1 MKGDQK
7 IVEYLNK
14 SLKRELTAINQ
25 FFLHSRMLHDWG
37 VSKLGTKEY
46 NESIEE
52 MNHADRL
59 IQRVLFLEGV
69 PNLQDLDKLMIGENV
84 KEILELDLKLEYSAL
99 PELRE
104 AIPYAEKIGDF
115 PSRDLFQQILRDEE
129 EHIDYLETQLDLL
142 ERVGVERYTQ
152 LNAAS
157 ADQAE

>member
-7 IVEYLNK
+7 IVEYLNQ

-37 VSKLGTKEY
+37 VTKLGTKEY

-59 IQRVLFLEGV
+59 IQRILFLEGV
-69 PNLQDLDKLMIGENV
+69 PNLQDMDKLLIGENV
-84 KEILELDLKLEYSAL
+84 KEILELDLKLEHSAL

-142 ERVGVERYTQ
+142 NRIGLEQYTK
-152 LNAAS
+152 LNAES
-157 ADQAE
+157 ADKAE

>member
-1 MKGDQK
+1 MKGDPK
-7 IVEYLNK
+7 IIEYLNK

-37 VSKLGTKEY
+37 VTKLGTKEY

-59 IQRVLFLEGV
+59 IQRILFLEGV

-84 KEILELDLKLEYSAL
+84 KEILELDLKLEHSAL

-104 AIPYAEKIGDF
+104 AIPYAEKVGDF

-142 ERVGVERYTQ
+142 ERVGLERYTQ
-152 LNAAS
+152 LNAVS

>member
-7 IVEYLNK
+7 IVAYLNQ

-37 VSKLGTKEY
+37 VTKLGTKEY

-59 IQRVLFLEGV
+59 IQRILFLEGV
-69 PNLQDLDKLMIGENV
+69 PNLQDMDKLLIGENV
-84 KEILELDLKLEYSAL
+84 KEILELDLKLEHSAL

-142 ERVGVERYTQ
+142 NRIGLEQYTK
-152 LNAAS
+152 LNAES
-157 ADQAE
+157 ADKAE